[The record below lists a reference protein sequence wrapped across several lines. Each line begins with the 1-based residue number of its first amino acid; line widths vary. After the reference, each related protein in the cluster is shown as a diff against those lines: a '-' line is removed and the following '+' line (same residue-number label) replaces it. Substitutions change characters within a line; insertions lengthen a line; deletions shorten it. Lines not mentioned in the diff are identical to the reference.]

1 MFDSRAMS
9 SKKVTRYA
17 LVGCGGR
24 GIHMFALPILRN
36 FKQQAALVGICDAN
50 EGRMAYL
57 NRALG
62 ANVPAYKDFD
72 LLLKETKPEVVIVA
86 TKDSLHHEFII
97 KAFDA
102 GCDAISEKPMT
113 TDDAKCR
120 AVLAAEKKSGRKV
133 TVTFNYRFVPY
144 VTRVRE
150 LLAQGAI
157 GKVLSVDFNYQ
168 LDRRHG
174 ADYFRR
180 WHRKKENSGG
190 LLVHKST
197 HHFDLVNWFLG
208 QDPTEVFALGSL
220 QFYGPTR
227 KERGKTCRAC
237 DHKKTCEFFYD
248 ITTPTVVGDLIN
260 NHELYA
266 KVEHYDGY
274 HRDGCVFDP
283 EINIEDTMNLAVRY
297 SGGVQ
302 MSYSLNAHC
311 IYEGWRMALN
321 GTEGRLECSE
331 WHSGPYVVP
340 DKKPQDILIH
350 RVGKPVETVSVLVD
364 HSSGHGG
371 GDARLHK
378 MLFDQPQ
385 PDPLGHMAS
394 SRAGAMS
401 ILIGIAGNHSIATG
415 KQVRIADLL
424 KG

>member
-1 MFDSRAMS
+1 MS
-9 SKKVTRYA
+9 SQKATRYV

-24 GIHMFALPILRN
+24 GISMFAQPILKN
-36 FKQQAALVGICDAN
+36 FAGRAALVGICDIN

-57 NRALG
+57 NRKLD
-62 ANVPAYKDFD
+62 ANAPAYKDFGKM
-72 LLLKETKPEVVIVA
+72 LKETRPDAVIIA
-86 TKDSLHHEFII
+86 TKDSLHDEFII
-97 KAFDA
+97 QALEA
-102 GCDAISEKPMT
+102 GCDAITEKPMT

-120 AVLAAEKKSGRKV
+120 AVLAAEKRTGKKI

-144 VTRVRE
+144 VTKVRE
-150 LLAQGAI
+150 LLAKKAI
-157 GKVLSVDFNYQ
+157 GKILSVDFNYQ

-180 WHRKKENSGG
+180 WHRRKENSGG

-197 HHFDLVNWFLG
+197 HHFDLVNWFLA
-208 QDPTEVFALGSL
+208 QEPVEVFAIGSL

-227 KERGKTCRAC
+227 KERGTTCRTC
-237 DHKKTCEFFYD
+237 KHTKTCEFFYD
-248 ITTPTVVGDLIN
+248 ITAPMPEDVLVNGN
-260 NHELYA
+260 ELYA

-283 EINIEDTMNLAVRY
+283 EIDIEDTMNLTVRY
-297 SGGVQ
+297 AKGVQ

-311 IYEGWRMALN
+311 IYEGWRMAIN

-331 WHSGPYVVP
+331 WHSGPYVVE
-340 DKKPQDILIH
+340 DRHPQNILIY
-350 RVGKPVETVSVLVD
+350 RPDRSVETIGVLVD

-401 ILIGIAGNHSIATG
+401 ILTGIAANRSIASG
-415 KQVRIADLL
+415 KAVRIADLL

>member
-1 MFDSRAMS
+1 MS
-9 SKKVTRYA
+9 SNKVIRYV

-24 GIHMFALPILRN
+24 GISMFAQPLLKN
-36 FKQQAALVGICDAN
+36 FSHCAELVGICDVN

-57 NRALG
+57 NQSLG
-62 ANVPAYKDFD
+62 SKVPAYKDFD
-72 LLLKETKPEVVIVA
+72 RMLKETKPDVVIVS
-86 TKDSLHHEFII
+86 TKDALHHEFII

-120 AVLAAEKKSGRKV
+120 AVLAAEKRTGKKV

-144 VTRVRE
+144 VTKVRE
-150 LLAQGAI
+150 LLAKGII

-168 LDRRHG
+168 LDRSHG

-197 HHFDLVNWFLG
+197 HHFDIANWFLG

-227 KERGKTCRAC
+227 KERGKTCRQC

-248 ITTPTVVGDLIN
+248 ITTPTVVGALIDN
-260 NHELYA
+260 NALYA
-266 KVEHYDGY
+266 KVEHFDGY

-331 WHSGPYVVP
+331 WHSGPHVVP
-340 DKKPQDILIH
+340 DKKPQNIIIYRPD
-350 RVGKPVETVSVLVD
+350 KSVETIGVLVD

-415 KQVRIADLL
+415 KPIHIADLL

>member
-1 MFDSRAMS
+1 MS
-9 SKKVTRYA
+9 SKKVTRYV

-24 GIHMFALPILRN
+24 GISMFAQPIVKN
-36 FKQQAALVGICDAN
+36 FADKAALVGICDVN

-57 NRALG
+57 NRSLG
-62 ANVPAYKDFD
+62 TKVPAYKDFD
-72 LLLKETKPEVVIVA
+72 RMMKETKPDVVIVS
-86 TKDSLHHEFII
+86 TKDSLHHEFIL
-97 KAFDA
+97 KAFEA

-120 AVLAAEKKSGRKV
+120 AVLAAEKRTGRKV

-150 LLAQGAI
+150 LLAKKVI

-180 WHRKKENSGG
+180 WHRRKENSGG

-197 HHFDLVNWFLG
+197 HHFDLVNWFLA
-208 QDPTEVFALGSL
+208 QEPTEVFALGSR

-227 KERGKTCRAC
+227 KERGKTCRSC
-237 DHKKTCEFFYD
+237 KHTKTCEFFYD
-248 ITTPTVVGDLIN
+248 ITAPTVVGALID

-266 KVEHYDGY
+266 KVEHHDGY

-283 EINIEDTMNLAVRY
+283 EIDIEDTMNLTVRY
-297 SGGVQ
+297 AKGTQ

-321 GTEGRLECSE
+321 GTEGRLECCD
-331 WHSGPYVVP
+331 WHSGPFVVP
-340 DKKPQDILIH
+340 DKQPQNITIYRPD
-350 RVGKPVETVSVLVD
+350 RSVETIGVLVD

-371 GDARLHK
+371 GDSRLHK

-385 PDPLGHMAS
+385 PDPLKHMAS

-401 ILIGIAGNHSIATG
+401 ILTGIAANHSIASG
-415 KQVRIADLL
+415 KAVRIADLL